1 MGTEPKRYQSFISDS
16 ARWLLFEPRPGDIVI
31 STPPKCGTTLTQML
45 CALVL
50 FDSAEFPGRM
60 DDLSPWLDQR
70 TRSDEEVLTQL
81 EAQTHRRFI
90 KTHTPLDGIP
100 EWPDVT
106 YVAVGR
112 DPRDVFVSWEHHV
125 ANMDVD
131 HLFSAIDGAVGIDTV
146 LPFIGESPETIEE
159 RFDLW
164 LVDDDPM
171 GRMSLALVAGHIE
184 ASWDRRDRPERRAVP
199 LRGAAHRPSR
209 AMTRSG
215 RGIRAR
221 AVDRRGS
228 RNSPKRRRSIGCATE
243 PTTSHRT
250 PSRSSPT
257 PTRFFRSGEGGDWR
271 SFVTPEQ
278 DAVYWQRIDELMSP
292 ELRDWLHRADG

>member
-16 ARWLLFEPRPGDIVI
+16 ARWLLFEPRPGDIII

-50 FDSAEFPGRM
+50 FDSSEFPGRM

-70 TRSDEEVLTQL
+70 TRSDEEVLAHL

-90 KTHTPLDGIP
+90 KTHTPLDGVP

-106 YVAVGR
+106 YVAVAR
-112 DPRDVFVSWEHHV
+112 DPRDVFVSWEHHLE
-125 ANMDVD
+125 NMDVD
-131 HLFSAIDGAVGIDTV
+131 HLFSAIDGAVGFDTV
-146 LPFIGESPETIEE
+146 LPFLGTSPETIEE

-164 LVDDDPM
+164 LVDDDPR

-184 ASWDRRDRPERRAVP
+184 ASWDRRDRPDVELFHFEEMRTDQYGRDDPVGG
-199 LRGAAHRPSR
+199 RHSDSTCRPN
-209 AMTRSG
+209 
-215 RGIRAR
+215 
-221 AVDRRGS
+221 GS
-228 RNSPKRRRSIGCATE
+228 RNSPSRRRSIGCA
-243 PTTSHRT
+243 HRADDLAPNT
-250 PSRSSPT
+250 KQIFSDSS
-257 PTRFFRSGEGGDWR
+257 RFFRSGEGGDWR

-278 DAVYWQRIDELMSP
+278 DAIYWQRIDELMSP

>member
-1 MGTEPKRYQSFISDS
+1 VGTEPKRYQSFISDS
-16 ARWLLFEPRPGDIVI
+16 ARWLLFERRAGDIII

-50 FDSAEFPGRM
+50 FDSTEFPGRM

-70 TRSDEEVLTQL
+70 TRSDDEVLTHL

-106 YVAVGR
+106 YVAVAR
-112 DPRDVFVSWEHHV
+112 DPRDVFVSWEHHI

-131 HLFSAIDGAVGIDTV
+131 HLFSAIDGAVGIETA
-146 LPFIGESPETIEE
+146 LPFLGESPATIEE
-159 RFDLW
+159 RFDRW
-164 LVDDDPM
+164 LVDDDPG
-171 GRMSLALVAGHIE
+171 GRMSLALVAGQVRTAWE
-184 ASWDRRDRPERRAVP
+184 RRDRPNVELFHFEDLRCDRA
-199 LRGAAHRPSR
+199 A
-209 AMTRSG
+209 AMTRLAAAFGLDLSTD
-215 RGIRAR
+215 RIEELAESASIDRMRERADDL
-221 AVDRRGS
+221 APNTKQIFSD
-228 RNSPKRRRSIGCATE
+228 
-243 PTTSHRT
+243 
-250 PSRSSPT
+250 

-292 ELRDWLHRADG
+292 ELRDWLHRAGG

>member
-16 ARWLLFEPRPGDIVI
+16 ARWSLFEPRPGDIVI

-70 TRSDEEVLTQL
+70 TRSDQEVLTQL

-100 EWPDVT
+100 EWPEVT
-106 YVAVGR
+106 YIAVAR

-125 ANMDVD
+125 ANIDVD
-131 HLFSAIDGAVGIDTV
+131 HLFSAIDGAVGMDTV
-146 LPFIGESPETIEE
+146 LPFIGASPESMEE
-159 RFDLW
+159 RFELW
-164 LVDDDPM
+164 LVDDGQM
-171 GRMSLALVAGHIE
+171 GRMSLAMVAGHIE
-184 ASWDRRDRPERRAVP
+184 ASWDRTDRPNVELFHFEELRTDRVAAMIRLAEAFGLERSTARLEELAGAASIDRMRDRADDLAPNTKQIFA
-199 LRGAAHRPSR
+199 
-209 AMTRSG
+209 
-215 RGIRAR
+215 
-221 AVDRRGS
+221 D
-228 RNSPKRRRSIGCATE
+228 
-243 PTTSHRT
+243 
-250 PSRSSPT
+250 SS
-257 PTRFFRSGEGGDWR
+257 RFFRSGEGGDWR
-271 SFVTPEQ
+271 SFVTPQQ
-278 DAVYWQRIDELMSP
+278 DTVYRQRIDELMSP

>member
-1 MGTEPKRYQSFISDS
+1 VGTEPKRYQSFISDS
-16 ARWLLFEPRPGDIVI
+16 ARWLLFEPRPGDVII

-50 FDSAEFPGRM
+50 FDSSEFPGRM

-70 TRSDEEVLTQL
+70 TRSDQEVLAQL

-106 YVAVGR
+106 YVAVAR
-112 DPRDVFVSWEHHV
+112 DPRDVFVSWEHHIE
-125 ANMDVD
+125 NMDVD
-131 HLFSAIDGAVGIDTV
+131 HLFSAIDEAVGFDKV
-146 LPFIGESPETIEE
+146 VSFLGESPETMEE
-159 RFDLW
+159 RFELW
-164 LVDDDPM
+164 LVDDGQM

-184 ASWDRRDRPERRAVP
+184 ASWDRRDRPNVELLHFEG
-199 LRGAAHRPSR
+199 LRTDRVA
-209 AMTRSG
+209 AMTRLAEAFGLERSTA
-215 RGIRAR
+215 RIEELAESASIDRMRERADDL
-221 AVDRRGS
+221 APNTKQIFSD
-228 RNSPKRRRSIGCATE
+228 
-243 PTTSHRT
+243 
-250 PSRSSPT
+250 SS
-257 PTRFFRSGEGGDWR
+257 RFFRSGQGGDWR

-292 ELRDWLHRADG
+292 ELRDWLHGADG

>member
-1 MGTEPKRYQSFISDS
+1 MGAEPKRYQSFISDN

-70 TRSDEEVLTQL
+70 TRSDQEVLAQL

-100 EWPDVT
+100 EWPEVT
-106 YVAVGR
+106 YIAVAR
-112 DPRDVFVSWEHHV
+112 DPRDVFVSWEHHIE
-125 ANMDVD
+125 NMDVD
-131 HLFSAIDGAVGIDTV
+131 HLFSAIDEAVGFDKV
-146 LPFIGESPETIEE
+146 VSFLGESPETMEE
-159 RFDLW
+159 RFELW
-164 LVDDDPM
+164 LVDDGQM

-184 ASWDRRDRPERRAVP
+184 ASWDRRDRPDVELFHFED
-199 LRGAAHRPSR
+199 LRTDRVD
-209 AMTRSG
+209 AMTRLAEAFGLERSTA
-215 RGIRAR
+215 RIEELAEAASIDRMRERADDL
-221 AVDRRGS
+221 APNTKQIFAD
-228 RNSPKRRRSIGCATE
+228 
-243 PTTSHRT
+243 
-250 PSRSSPT
+250 SS
-257 PTRFFRSGEGGDWR
+257 RFFRSGEGGDWR

-278 DAVYWQRIDELMSP
+278 DAVYRQRVDELMSP
-292 ELRDWLHRADG
+292 ELRDWLHRADD